1 MTGSTTRS
9 ILVLNVGSSTLKF
22 GVFTLAA
29 GDDALLRGVLDTS
42 GQKAGELRTID
53 TSGRSKSVRIA
64 GRPDAAIGEVLRVIS
79 DQLGLDRIE
88 AVGHRLVHGGS
99 TMRAP
104 VRVDGGVRAEL
115 ERLLPLAPEH
125 LPGELSAIDEV
136 SRYDPALVQIACF
149 DTSFHSSLPTVA
161 QLFGI
166 PRELSDSGVV
176 RYGFHGLSYEYIT
189 TTLRERGDL
198 PPRVIIA
205 HLGNGASL
213 CAVRDGASIDTSMG
227 MTPAGGV
234 VMSTRSGDLDPGV
247 LLYLMRSRDF
257 SRQQLEDATDRRG
270 GLLGISAL
278 SGDVRELLAAS
289 ARNQH
294 AREAIEVFSYGVRKF
309 VGAYAAA
316 LGGLDALVFTGGI
329 GEHSAEIRD
338 AVCKDLGFLG
348 IELDAGLNNVSA
360 PLISAPASRV
370 LVRVEH
376 TLEDVMIARHVR
388 SLLSAVPADR
398 MLSA

>member
-1 MTGSTTRS
+1 MRS

-22 GVFTLAA
+22 GVFQLSS
-29 GDDALLRGVLDTS
+29 GDDALLRGVLDRS
-42 GQKAGELRTID
+42 GNSAGELRTID
-53 TSGRSKSVRIA
+53 AAGRSRSVRVA
-64 GRPDAAIGEVLRVIS
+64 ARSDGAIGGILRVVR
-79 DQLGLDRIE
+79 DQLGVDRIE

-99 TMRAP
+99 TMRRP
-104 VRVDGGVRAEL
+104 VTIDSGLRAEL
-115 ERLLPLAPEH
+115 ERLIPLAPEH
-125 LPGELSAIDEV
+125 LPEELRAIDEV
-136 SRYDPALVQIACF
+136 SRHDPALVQVACF
-149 DTSFHSSLPTVA
+149 DTAFHSSLPNVA
-161 QLFGI
+161 RLFGI
-166 PRELSDSGVV
+166 PRKLSDSGVV

-189 TTLRERGDL
+189 TTLRERGEL
-198 PPRVIIA
+198 PPRLIIA

-213 CAVRDGASIDTSMG
+213 CAVRDGVSIDTSMG

-257 SRQQLEDATDRRG
+257 TRQQLEDTTDRRG

-289 ARNQH
+289 SDNPR
-294 AREAIEVFSYGVRKF
+294 AREAIEIFCYKIRKF
-309 VGAYAAA
+309 IGAYAAA

-329 GEHSAEIRD
+329 GEHSAQIRS
-338 AVCKDLGFLG
+338 AVCSHLGFLG
-348 IELDAGLNNVSA
+348 IEIDAGLNNVSA
-360 PLISAPASRV
+360 PLISAASSRV

-388 SLLSAVPADR
+388 ALLRNAPVDGVLSA
-398 MLSA
+398 